1 MSRVG
6 KKIIDLPKGVEVK
19 IEAGNITVKGPKGT
33 LSRSL
38 PAGISVSMDGT
49 KLTVKRDSEDN
60 NVRAIHGL
68 YRALISN
75 MVIGVAQGFERK
87 LELSGVGYRAAKQGN
102 KLVMQLG
109 FSHPVTF
116 DPPAGIEF
124 RLEGQDKVIVSGV
137 DKELVGELAS
147 NIKKSKKIEPYKL
160 KGIKYSGE
168 IIKKKAGKA
177 AKAAGAGAK

>member
-6 KKIIDLPKGVEVK
+6 KKIIDMPKGVEFTV
-19 IEAGNITVKGPKGT
+19 EGSNVTVKGPKGT
-33 LSRSL
+33 LSRSI
-38 PAGISVSMDGT
+38 PDGISISLDGSSV
-49 KLTVKRDSEDN
+49 LVKRGSDEN
-60 NVRAIHGL
+60 NLRALHGL
-68 YRALISN
+68 YRSLLSN
-75 MVIGVAQGFERK
+75 MVTGVSRGFERR
-87 LELSGVGYRAAKQGN
+87 LELSGVGYRASKQGN

-124 RLEGQDKVIVSGV
+124 RVEGQDKVVVSGA
-137 DKELVGELAS
+137 DKELVGEIAS
-147 NIKKSKKIEPYKL
+147 TIKKSKKVEPYKL

-177 AKAAGAGAK
+177 AKAAGAGTK

>member
-6 KKIIDLPKGVEVK
+6 KKIIDLPKGVEFKV
-19 IEAGNITVKGPKGT
+19 EGSNVTVKGPKGT
-33 LSRSL
+33 LSRQV
-38 PAGISVSMDGT
+38 PGGISVSLDGS
-49 KLTVKRDSEDN
+49 KVTVKRSGDESN
-60 NVRAIHGL
+60 FRALHGL
-68 YRALISN
+68 YRSLLSN
-75 MVIGVAQGFERK
+75 MVTGVSQGFERR
-87 LELSGVGYRAAKQGN
+87 LELSGVGYRASKQGN

-124 RLEGQDKVIVSGV
+124 KVEGQDKVVVSGA
-137 DKELVGELAS
+137 DKELVGEIAS
-147 NIKKSKKIEPYKL
+147 SIKKSKKVEPYKL

-177 AKAAGAGAK
+177 AKAAGAGTK

>member
-6 KKIIDLPKGVEVK
+6 KKIIDLPKGVEMK
-19 IEAGNITVKGPKGT
+19 IDGVNVTVKGPKGT
-33 LSRSL
+33 LSRQV
-38 PAGISVSMDGT
+38 PGGISVLMDGS
-49 KLTVKRDSEDN
+49 KVTVKRSGDEN
-60 NVRAIHGL
+60 NFRALHGL
-68 YRALISN
+68 YRTLLSN
-75 MVIGVAQGFERK
+75 MVTGVSQGFERR
-87 LELSGVGYRAAKQGN
+87 LELSGVGYRASKQGN

-124 RLEGQDKVIVSGV
+124 RVEGQDKVVVSGA
-137 DKELVGELAS
+137 DKELVGEIAS
-147 NIKKSKKIEPYKL
+147 TIKKSKKVEPYKL

-177 AKAAGAGAK
+177 AKAAGAGTK

>member
-6 KKIIDLPKGVEVK
+6 KKIIDLPKGVEMK
-19 IEAGNITVKGPKGT
+19 IDGVNVTVKGPKGT
-33 LSRSL
+33 LSRQV
-38 PAGISVSMDGT
+38 PGGISVLLDGS
-49 KLTVKRDSEDN
+49 KVTVKRSGDEN
-60 NVRAIHGL
+60 NFRALHGL
-68 YRALISN
+68 YRTLLSN
-75 MVIGVAQGFERK
+75 MVTGVSQGFERR
-87 LELSGVGYRAAKQGN
+87 LELSGVGYRASKQGN

-124 RLEGQDKVIVSGV
+124 RVEGQDKVVVSGA
-137 DKELVGELAS
+137 DKELVGEIAS
-147 NIKKSKKIEPYKL
+147 TIKKSKEVEPYKL

-177 AKAAGAGAK
+177 AKAAGAGTK

>member
-6 KKIIDLPKGVEVK
+6 KMIIDLPKGVEFKV
-19 IEAGNITVKGPKGT
+19 EGSNVTVKGPKGT
-33 LSRSL
+33 LSRSI
-38 PAGISVSMDGT
+38 PGGISVSLDGSSV
-49 KLTVKRDSEDN
+49 LVKRVSDEN
-60 NVRAIHGL
+60 NFRALHGL
-68 YRALISN
+68 YRSLLSN
-75 MVIGVAQGFERK
+75 MVTGVSRGFERR
-87 LELSGVGYRAAKQGN
+87 LELSGVGYRASKQGN

-124 RLEGQDKVIVSGV
+124 RVEGQDKVVVSGA
-137 DKELVGELAS
+137 DKELVGEIAS
-147 NIKKSKKIEPYKL
+147 TIKKSKKVEPYKL

-177 AKAAGAGAK
+177 AKAAGAGTK

>member
-6 KKIIDLPKGVEVK
+6 KKIIDLPKGVEFKV
-19 IEAGNITVKGPKGT
+19 EGSNVTVKGPKGT
-33 LSRSL
+33 LSRQV
-38 PAGISVSMDGT
+38 PGGISVSLDGS
-49 KLTVKRDSEDN
+49 KVTVKRSGDEN
-60 NVRAIHGL
+60 NFRALHGL
-68 YRALISN
+68 YRSLLSN
-75 MVIGVAQGFERK
+75 MVTGVFQGFERR
-87 LELSGVGYRAAKQGN
+87 LELSGVGYRASKQGN

-124 RLEGQDKVIVSGV
+124 RVEGQDKVVVSGA
-137 DKELVGELAS
+137 DKELVGEIAS
-147 NIKKSKKIEPYKL
+147 TIKKSKKVEPYKL

-177 AKAAGAGAK
+177 AKAAGAGTK

>member
-6 KKIIDLPKGVEVK
+6 KKIIDLPKGVEFTV
-19 IEAGNITVKGPKGT
+19 EGSNVTVKGPKGT
-33 LSRSL
+33 LSRSI
-38 PAGISVSMDGT
+38 PDGISVSLDGSSV
-49 KLTVKRDSEDN
+49 LVKRVSDEN
-60 NVRAIHGL
+60 NFRALHGL
-68 YRALISN
+68 YRSLLSN
-75 MVIGVAQGFERK
+75 MVTGVSQGFERR
-87 LELSGVGYRAAKQGN
+87 LELSGVGYRASKQGN

-124 RLEGQDKVIVSGV
+124 RVEGQDKVVVSGA
-137 DKELVGELAS
+137 DKELVGEIAS
-147 NIKKSKKIEPYKL
+147 TIKKSKKVEPYKL

-177 AKAAGAGAK
+177 AKAAGAGTK

>member
-6 KKIIDLPKGVEVK
+6 KKIIELPKGVEVK
-19 IEAGNITVKGPKGT
+19 IDGSNVTVKGPKGT
-33 LSRSL
+33 LSRQVPS
-38 PAGISVSMDGT
+38 GISVSLDGSN
-49 KLTVKRDSEDN
+49 LTVKRSGDEN
-60 NVRAIHGL
+60 NFRALHGL

-75 MVIGVAQGFERK
+75 MVTGVSQGFERR
-87 LELSGVGYRAAKQGN
+87 LELSGVGYRASKQGN
-102 KLVMQLG
+102 KLVMTVG
-109 FSHPVTF
+109 YSHPVSF

-124 RLEGQDKVIVSGV
+124 KVEGQDKVVVLGA
-137 DKELVGELAS
+137 DKELVGEIAS
-147 NIKKSKKIEPYKL
+147 AIKKTKEVEPYKL

>member
-6 KKIIDLPKGVEVK
+6 RKIIDLPKGVEVK
-19 IEAGNITVKGPKGT
+19 LDGNNITVKGPKGT
-33 LSRSL
+33 LSRSM
-38 PAGISVSMDGT
+38 PNGISVFLDGG
-49 KLTVKRDSEDN
+49 KLTVKRSSEEN
-60 NVRAIHGL
+60 NVRAMHGL
-68 YRALISN
+68 YRALIAN
-75 MVIGVAQGFERK
+75 MVTGVMQGFERK
-87 LELSGVGYRAAKQGN
+87 LVLSGVGYRASKQGN

-124 RLEGQDKVIVSGV
+124 RLEGQEKVIVAGP
-137 DKELVGELAS
+137 DKELVGEIAS
-147 NIKKSKKIEPYKL
+147 SIKKSKEIEPYKL
-160 KGIKYSGE
+160 KGIKYFGE

>member
-6 KKIIDLPKGVEVK
+6 KKIIDLPKGVEFTV
-19 IEAGNITVKGPKGT
+19 EGSNVTVKGPKGT
-33 LSRSL
+33 LSRSI
-38 PAGISVSMDGT
+38 PDGISVSLDGSSV
-49 KLTVKRDSEDN
+49 LVKRGSDEN
-60 NVRAIHGL
+60 NFRALHGL
-68 YRALISN
+68 YRSLLSN
-75 MVIGVAQGFERK
+75 MVTGVSQGFERR
-87 LELSGVGYRAAKQGN
+87 LELSGVGYRASKQGN

-124 RLEGQDKVIVSGV
+124 RVEGQDKVVVSGA
-137 DKELVGELAS
+137 DKELVGEIAS
-147 NIKKSKKIEPYKL
+147 TIKKSKKVEPYKL

-177 AKAAGAGAK
+177 AKAAGAGTK